1 MQIHGHR
8 CGRRR
13 VGVVCMCCPR
23 MWVAMMLTGSGR
35 SLHHAA
41 AASDSGCGGS
51 GGGRVVVASKHRSG
65 PRRRGKPARVIQLK
79 ASFDHTA
86 VHPTPRR
93 QYFRRCT
100 FQHRRPH
107 FKHFEITD
115 FLGYIFR
122 RLLVPHPE
130 GIITPVSNGLSL
142 VWKELRREN
151 NTEVKAARIFELCI
165 AV

>member
-1 MQIHGHR
+1 
-8 CGRRR
+8 
-13 VGVVCMCCPR
+13 

-51 GGGRVVVASKHRSG
+51 GGGRVMVASKHRSG

-93 QYFRRCT
+93 RYFSRCT
-100 FQHRRPH
+100 LTAPPSVLQ
-107 FKHFEITD
+107 T
-115 FLGYIFR
+115 L
-122 RLLVPHPE
+122 
-130 GIITPVSNGLSL
+130 
-142 VWKELRREN
+142 
-151 NTEVKAARIFELCI
+151 
-165 AV
+165 